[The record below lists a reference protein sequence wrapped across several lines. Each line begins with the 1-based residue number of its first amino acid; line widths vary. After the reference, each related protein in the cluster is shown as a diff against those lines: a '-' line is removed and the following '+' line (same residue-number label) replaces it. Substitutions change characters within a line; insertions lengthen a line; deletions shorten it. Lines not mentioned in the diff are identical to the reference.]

1 MISGISERPQ
11 PRDLPPPNPLSA
23 SNRRAPSRG
32 CFQRSLA
39 ASSEKEAISHKPP
52 PGVNSKHAVECGA
65 TLSPLR
71 STAALERTLTRNG
84 PCAPPE
90 IKHSLAPSMAQF
102 SSAMA
107 RPAINVSTTFKGT
120 KRAPLN
126 RTLGDAGGGQTFL

>member
-1 MISGISERPQ
+1 MASDAAGRRAEISQHPSAASAGFHRRRGNTASLISGISERPQ

-52 PGVNSKHAVECGA
+52 PGVNSKHAVEGGA

-71 STAALERTLTRNG
+71 STA
-84 PCAPPE
+84 
-90 IKHSLAPSMAQF
+90 
-102 SSAMA
+102 
-107 RPAINVSTTFKGT
+107 
-120 KRAPLN
+120 
-126 RTLGDAGGGQTFL
+126 